1 MNDISDESMMAE
13 SMTEEE
19 LMEESL
25 FKAQDAL
32 KAALAALAH
41 AHELCDLAD
50 YGPLVTGPLR
60 DARLSLSSALD
71 VAQQQM

>member
-1 MNDISDESMMAE
+1 MSDISEESMSAE
-13 SMTEEE
+13 GMTDEE

-25 FKAQDAL
+25 LKAQKAL
-32 KAALAALAH
+32 KAALASLAH

-50 YGPLVTGPLR
+50 YGSLVTGPLH